1 LSLRAS
7 LQTWK
12 RIAVLL
18 AAAAVVLTAPYGVA
32 VAVRAGVASI
42 IIWNAEIGISG
53 NAVDVSAS
61 LLRPTD
67 LWDATGPSMPA

>member
-18 AAAAVVLTAPYGVA
+18 AAAAVVLAAPYGVA
-32 VAVRAGVASI
+32 VAVRASVVSI

-61 LLRPTD
+61 LLRPTV
-67 LWDATGPSMPA
+67 LGDATGPSMPA